1 MNVSK
6 LDYKNSFELR
16 ELKEF
21 LEKFELEFDS
31 SVDYTAVI
39 RENEEIIA
47 TVSKDRNIIK
57 DFAVDKS
64 HQGKGLSNILL
75 TEIRNKLVEEG
86 YLSSMIFTKIE
97 NKFIFEDM
105 GYKKVACTDKV
116 ILLEQGNEDIE
127 GIISNIIKNNNLDIR
142 HKRAMIVMNCN
153 PFTLGHRYLIENA
166 AKNNNEVI
174 IFVLE
179 ENKSTF
185 SFKTRIQLVKKG
197 TEDLKNVKV
206 VPSTKY
212 IISSATF
219 PSYFLKDKNSMLTEY
234 AKLDSE
240 IIATKFCRR
249 LNINHRYLG
258 EEPFDEVTSVY
269 NRIISEIL
277 PKYGIEVNIIP
288 RKSIDGKIISASSV
302 RKLLKEGKMEEIRKI
317 VPYTTFEYLD
327 SLKNKE
333 ISGKLK

>member
-6 LDYKNSFELR
+6 LDYKNSFEIK
-16 ELKEF
+16 EVKEF
-21 LEKFELEFDS
+21 LKKFDLEFDN
-31 SVDYTAVI
+31 SVDYTGVI
-39 RENEEIIA
+39 RQNEEIIA

-57 DFAVDKS
+57 DFAVDKNR
-64 HQGKGLSNILL
+64 QGEGLSNVLL
-75 TEIRNKLVEEG
+75 TTIRNKLIEEG
-86 YLSSMIFTKIE
+86 YLSSTIFTKIE

-116 ILLEQGNEDIE
+116 ILLEQGNENIDS
-127 GIISNIIKNNNLDIR
+127 IISNIIENYNLDIKQ
-142 HKRAMIVMNCN
+142 KRAMIVMNCN

-166 AKNNNEVI
+166 AKNNTEVI
-174 IFVLE
+174 VFVLE
-179 ENKSTF
+179 EDKSLF
-185 SFKTRIQLVKKG
+185 SFKTRMELVKKG
-197 TEDLKNVKV
+197 TKDLKNIKV

-240 IIATKFCRR
+240 IISTKFCKQ
-249 LNINHRYLG
+249 LNINRRYLG

-269 NRIISEIL
+269 NNIVSKIL
-277 PKYGIEVNIIP
+277 TKYGIEVNIIP
-288 RKSIDGKIISASSV
+288 RKKFDGKAISASSV
-302 RKLLKEGKMEEIRKI
+302 RKFLKEDKMEEIRKI
-317 VPYTTFEYLD
+317 VPYTTFEYLN

-333 ISGKLK
+333 NLGKLK